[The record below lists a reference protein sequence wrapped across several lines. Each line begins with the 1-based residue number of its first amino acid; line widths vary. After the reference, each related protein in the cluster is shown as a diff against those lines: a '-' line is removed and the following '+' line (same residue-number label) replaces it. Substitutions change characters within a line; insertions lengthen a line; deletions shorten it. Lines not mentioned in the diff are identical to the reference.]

1 MVTHRGQNH
10 PEEVVCPWSPK
21 ARVGAMLL
29 VVMAEAMEVLTAL
42 KAREGFLAAL
52 AVKEVMLAVGV
63 LAFPAAL
70 VAVVEML
77 VAAVMASLVALVVK
91 VVMLAA
97 LAFPAALVAAVALV
111 VPHPFVA
118 PF

>member
-1 MVTHRGQNH
+1 MVTHHDQNH
-10 PEEVVCPWSPK
+10 PEEVECPWSPK

-29 VVMAEAMEVLTAL
+29 VVMAEALEVLTAL

-52 AVKEVMLAVGV
+52 AVKVVMLAVGV

-70 VAVVEML
+70 VAAVVML
-77 VAAVMASLVALVVK
+77 VAVV
-91 VVMLAA
+91 
-97 LAFPAALVAAVALV
+97 LAFPAALVAAVAVV

>member
-1 MVTHRGQNH
+1 MEHQVVTRHGQNH
-10 PEEVVCPWSPK
+10 PEEVECPWSPK

-29 VVMAEAMEVLTAL
+29 VVMEEVMEVLAVL
-42 KAREGFLAAL
+42 KARERFLAAL
-52 AVKEVMLAVGV
+52 AVVV

-77 VAAVMASLVALVVK
+77 VAAVMASLVALV
-91 VVMLAA
+91 AA
-97 LAFPAALVAAVALV
+97 LAMV